1 MDTYLAIDNGG
12 TFIKYSVLSEDGVIL
27 RQGKEKTPGRDRS
40 AEDYL
45 RVLDKIMSWV
55 NEDVRAICVSMPGRV
70 DERRGVAQTAGS
82 LSYFAGKNYRRI
94 LEERYSLPVS
104 VENDGKCAAL
114 AELWKGNLQNV
125 RCGAALV
132 FGTGIGGGFILDG
145 KIYRGAHFSAG
156 EVNNMIFSPQSEF
169 SRTSLLT
176 ASVST
181 LGLLYRA
188 SLAKGC
194 DFHTLTGEQ
203 FFEWLEEGDPV
214 IRGVF
219 DTFVKQ
225 TASFLFSLQA
235 VLVLEVI
242 TLGGGISKQAAF
254 IDGVRSVYTA
264 MYEDAIFKEVG
275 GCSSVPAR
283 VVACA
288 FDSDANMI
296 GALYH
301 HLTEKKPARV

>member
-1 MDTYLAIDNGG
+1 M
-12 TFIKYSVLSEDGVIL
+12 IL

-40 AEDYL
+40 TEDYL
-45 RVLDKIMSWV
+45 RVLDKIVMWA
-55 NEDVRAICVSMPGRV
+55 NEDVRGICVSMPGRV
-70 DERRGVAQTAGS
+70 DERSGVAETAGS
-82 LSYFAGKNYRRI
+82 LSYFAGKNYKRI
-94 LEERYSLPVS
+94 VEERYSLPVS

-114 AELWKGNLQNV
+114 AEFWKGNLQNV

-132 FGTGIGGGFILDG
+132 FGTGIGGGFILNG

-169 SRTSLLT
+169 SRSSLLT

-194 DFHTLTGEQ
+194 NFHTLTGEQ
-203 FFEWLEEGDPV
+203 FFEWLEAGDSV
-214 IRGVF
+214 IREVF
-219 DTFVKQ
+219 DTFVMQ
-225 TASFLFSLQA
+225 TANFLFSLQA
-235 VLVLEVI
+235 VLDLEVI
-242 TLGGGISKQAAF
+242 TLGGGISKQISF
-254 IDGVRSVYTA
+254 IDGVRSAYTA
-264 MYEDAIFKEVG
+264 MYENSIFKEVG
-275 GCSSVPAR
+275 GCSSVPAK

-296 GALYH
+296 GAVYH
-301 HLTEKKPARV
+301 YLNEKKSTKV